1 VTGNLRGTPTG
12 NAGMLLLGTVLA
24 SFVGTTGA
32 AMIIVRPLIRAN
44 QARRHNAHVLVF
56 AIFLVANIG
65 GALTPLGNP
74 PLFMGF
80 LRGVEFFWPAQHLL
94 AAASLLTV
102 MILSI
107 FLGVDIWYYR
117 REYPQ
122 VISHQKTQTTVIRIR
137 GWINVYLIGG
147 IVAAIL
153 LSVTWKPN
161 TVFHLRAADL
171 ELQNLVRDA
180 VVVLV
185 AIVSLWLTPKEHRE
199 ANGFSWEPI
208 REVAK
213 LFAGIFVCIIPM
225 LAMLNAGP
233 RGAFA
238 WMLALTSDGSNAH
251 SLAYF
256 WLSGM
261 LSAFLDNAPTYLMFF
276 EFAGGDAHKLMGPPA
291 DTLAAIS
298 LGASSMGALTYVGNA
313 PNLMIYAMAVERGI
327 AMPSFLTFM
336 AWSGTVLLPVFA
348 IVGWAFFG

>member
-1 VTGNLRGTPTG
+1 VPTQVSAAPFLDGAVLSWPWSLPFIGVLLLIATGPLLFPRLWARHYGKITAGWSALTLVAIGRTFGAATAIDAFLHAMLLDYMSFIALLFSLYVVAGGILVTGNLRGTPTG

-24 SFVGTTGA
+24 SLGTTGA

-107 FLGVDIWYYR
+107 FLGVDVWYYR

-122 VISHQKTQTTVIRIR
+122 VISHHKTQTTVIRIR

-171 ELQNLVRDA
+171 ELQNMVRDA

-185 AIVSLWLTPKEHRE
+185 AIVSLWLTPTEHRE
-199 ANGFSWEPI
+199 ANGFLG
-208 REVAK
+208 A
-213 LFAGIFVCIIPM
+213 
-225 LAMLNAGP
+225 NP
-233 RGAFA
+233 RGGEAVRRH
-238 WMLALTSDGSNAH
+238 LCLHPPD
-251 SLAYF
+251 
-256 WLSGM
+256 
-261 LSAFLDNAPTYLMFF
+261 
-276 EFAGGDAHKLMGPPA
+276 AGDVECRPARRLCVDARA
-291 DTLAAIS
+291 NI
-298 LGASSMGALTYVGNA
+298 
-313 PNLMIYAMAVERGI
+313 R
-327 AMPSFLTFM
+327 
-336 AWSGTVLLPVFA
+336 WQ
-348 IVGWAFFG
+348 